1 MKIFSRS
8 VLLLL
13 LFLFLPQL
21 ILAGVGGKISGTVT
35 SEDLGVL
42 VGVNVVIDGT
52 HIGTATDEQGEFFIL
67 NVPPGTYTIKF
78 MMIGYK
84 IAVYQDVQV
93 VSDFTTTLNAAL
105 ELVTLDAREEVYVTA
120 TRPLIQRDATATIR
134 VISADDIIS
143 MPVDNIN
150 DVLATQAGFTTDE
163 NGDIHVRGG
172 RTKEILYMIDGIIV
186 RDPMEG
192 DFSGTVNQNAIQ
204 EMTVISGTFNA
215 EYGQAM
221 SSVVNI
227 VTKEGGEEFHGRI
240 EYTSDQL
247 NAYNYHESGAFE
259 YLDTSYA
266 DEDTA
271 FQYVDL
277 RGGLFDYYNNAPDG
291 FYPKAWIPLL
301 GMPTNKDGD
310 QIGGQLSISLGG
322 PLIGNTSYYLSGLF
336 SSEESPLPHGGE
348 MSQDIQL
355 RLSHRLTNQIKLGAH
370 LNSSSRLYQN
380 YSHRWKYLPGNNSHT
395 YKGNDR
401 VSLNL
406 THALSEAWFY
416 NVHVSSQT
424 VGTKIGVANLST
436 EDYER
441 PLTDASV
448 YFYASGNRGIYTDN
462 LSHTK
467 SLNINS
473 TYATG
478 DHLLKSGFNYSAHE
492 LEIYTEEDPW
502 LGGTNFRDD
511 TTYTPTEMSFYL
523 QDKIEFDYLILNL
536 GLRYDRID
544 PRIGMWDDITRFAL
558 WDSSLQNWI
567 SAPVIDTPVESKW
580 SPRIGL
586 AYPVTENTVFHF
598 SYGHFFQSPDFK
610 AMTYN
615 ADKDISAALP
625 LVGNAGVKPQKT
637 VAFEVGVKQALSPVS
652 KLTATVWSKDIR
664 DLLSTQSYR
673 IISIPVVVYTTS
685 DYASV
690 KGVDLSLD
698 RQLSESFSANM
709 SYTVSVARGN
719 NSTPIAGYFSAYEN
733 EEIPHKEYYLD
744 FDQRHDL
751 SLNLAYRGGPKGG
764 GVLMGMRP
772 LANTN
777 ANLLLNVASGLPYT
791 PYVDPTIQVEVNSA
805 RKPWIYSL
813 DLRLRREIHVGGL
826 KPALFLEI
834 MNLTN
839 HENVLAV
846 NSRTGKPFDLGSSGL
861 VGGGDDSNLNPAKL
875 GRGRSIKA
883 GISVGW

>member
-1 MKIFSRS
+1 M
-8 VLLLL
+8 
-13 LFLFLPQL
+13 
-21 ILAGVGGKISGTVT
+21 
-35 SEDLGVL
+35 

-52 HIGTATDEQGEFFIL
+52 HMGTATDENGEFFIL
-67 NVPPGTYTIKF
+67 NVPPGNYTVRF

-84 IAVYQDVQV
+84 IAVYQDVQI
-93 VSDFTTTLNAAL
+93 VSDFTTNLNAAL
-105 ELVTLDAREEVYVTA
+105 EIATLDAREEVYVVA

-134 VISADDIIS
+134 VISADDIIA
-143 MPVDNIN
+143 MPVDNIK
-150 DVLATQAGFTTDE
+150 DILATQAGFTTDE
-163 NGDIHVRGG
+163 DGGIHVRGG
-172 RTKEILYMIDGIIV
+172 RTKEILYMIDGVIV

-192 DFSGTVNQNAIQ
+192 DFSGTVNQDAIQ

-227 VTKEGGEEFHGRI
+227 VTKEGGEKFHGRI
-240 EYTSDQL
+240 EYTSDQM
-247 NAYNYHESGAFE
+247 NDYKYHEQGAFE

-271 FQYVDL
+271 FNYVDL
-277 RGGLFDYYNNAPDG
+277 RDGLFDYYNNAPDD
-291 FYPKAWIPLL
+291 FYPKAMVPLV
-301 GMPTNKDGD
+301 GMPLS
-310 QIGGQLSISLGG
+310 GQLSISLGG
-322 PLIGNTSYYLSGLF
+322 PLPGKTNYYLSGLF
-336 SSEESPLPHGGE
+336 ASEESPLPHGSDI
-348 MSQDIQL
+348 SQDIQL
-355 RLSHRLTNQIKLGAH
+355 RLSHRLTDQIKLGAH

-380 YSHRWKYLPGNNSHT
+380 YSHRWKYLPESNAHT

-401 VSLNL
+401 VSVNL
-406 THALSEAWFY
+406 THTLSEAWYY
-416 NVHVSSQT
+416 NLHLSSQT
-424 VGTKIGVANLST
+424 VGTKIGVANQNP

-448 YFYASGNRGIYTDN
+448 YFYASGNQGIYTNN

-467 SLNINS
+467 SLNFNT

-478 DHLLKSGFNYSAHE
+478 DHLLKSGFNYSAHQ
-492 LEIYTEEDPW
+492 LDIYTEEDPW
-502 LGGTNFRDD
+502 LGGTNFKDD
-511 TTYTPTEMSFYL
+511 TTYTPSEMSFYL
-523 QDKIEFDYLILNL
+523 QDKIEYDYLILNL
-536 GLRYDRID
+536 GLRFDRID
-544 PRIGMWDDITRFAL
+544 PRIGMWEDITRFAL
-558 WDSSLQNWI
+558 WDSSLQNWV
-567 SAPVIDTPVESKW
+567 SAPVIDAPLESKW

-637 VAFEVGVKQALSPVS
+637 VAFEVGVKHALSPAS

-673 IISIPVVVYTTS
+673 IISIPVVVYTNS

-690 KGVDLSLD
+690 KGVDFSLD
-698 RQLSESFSANM
+698 RQISGNFSAHM
-709 SYTVSVARGN
+709 SYTLSVARGN

-751 SLNLAYRGGPKGG
+751 SLNLSFRGGPKSGN
-764 GVLMGMRP
+764 VFMGLRP
-772 LANTN
+772 LANVN

-813 DLRLRREIHVGGL
+813 DLRLKRQFSLGSL
-826 KPALFLEI
+826 KPALFFEI

-846 NSRTGKPFDLGSSGL
+846 NSRTGKPFDQGSSGL

-883 GISVGW
+883 GFSVGW

>member
-1 MKIFSRS
+1 M
-8 VLLLL
+8 
-13 LFLFLPQL
+13 
-21 ILAGVGGKISGTVT
+21 
-35 SEDLGVL
+35 

-52 HIGTATDEQGEFFIL
+52 SMGTATDENGEFFIL
-67 NVPPGTYTIKF
+67 NVPPGTYSIKF

-84 IAVYQDVQV
+84 IAIHQDVQV
-93 VSDFTTTLNAAL
+93 VSDFTSRVNASL
-105 ELVTLDAREEVYVTA
+105 EIVALDAREEVYVVA

-134 VISADDIIS
+134 VISAEDIIA
-143 MPVDNIN
+143 MPVDNFK
-150 DVLATQAGFTTDE
+150 DVLATQVGFTRDE
-163 NGDIHVRGG
+163 DGGIHVRGG
-172 RTKEILYMIDGIIV
+172 RTKEILYMIDGVIV

-227 VTKEGGEEFHGRI
+227 VTKEGGDQFHGRF
-240 EYTSDQL
+240 EYTSDQI
-247 NAYNYHESGAFE
+247 NAYKYHESGAFE

-277 RGGLFDYYNNAPDG
+277 RKGLFDAFKNAPEG
-291 FYPKAWIPLL
+291 FYPKALVPLVEL
-301 GMPTNKDGD
+301 PLS
-310 QIGGQLSISLGG
+310 GQLSLSLGG
-322 PLIGNTSYYLSGLF
+322 PLFGKTSYYLSGLF
-336 SSEESPLPHGGE
+336 SSEESPLPHGGDI
-348 MSQDIQL
+348 SQDIQL
-355 RLSHRLTNQIKLGAH
+355 RLSHHLTDQIKLGAH
-370 LNSSSRLYQN
+370 LHSSNRLYQN
-380 YSHRWKYLPGNNSHT
+380 YSHRWKYRPQSNSHT

-401 VSLNL
+401 VSFSL
-406 THALSEAWFY
+406 THTLSEAWYY
-416 NVHVSSQT
+416 NLHLSSQT
-424 VGTKIGVANLST
+424 VGSKIGVSNLNP
-436 EDYER
+436 EEYER

-448 YFYASGNRGIYTDN
+448 YFYASGNQGQYTDN
-462 LSHTK
+462 LSHTQ
-467 SLNINS
+467 SLNIS
-473 TYATG
+473 TTYGTG
-478 DHLLKSGFNYSAHE
+478 EHLFKAGFNYSAHQ

-502 LGGTNFRDD
+502 LGGTNFKDD
-511 TTYTPTEMSFYL
+511 TTYTPTEQSFYL
-523 QDKIEFDYLILNL
+523 QDKIEFEYLILNL

-544 PRIGMWDDITRFAL
+544 PRLGMWEDITRFAL
-558 WDSSLQNWI
+558 WDSSSQSWVP
-567 SAPVIDTPVESKW
+567 APVIDAPVESKW

-637 VAFEVGVKQALSPVS
+637 VAFEVGVKQALSLTT

-673 IISIPVVVYTTS
+673 IISIPVVVYTNS

-698 RQLSESFSANM
+698 RQFSRSFSANL
-709 SYTVSVARGN
+709 SYTLSVARGN

-751 SLNLAYRGGPKGG
+751 SLNLSYRGGAKNG
-764 GVLMGMRP
+764 GVFMGLRP
-772 LANTN
+772 LANVN

-791 PYVDPTIQVEVNSA
+791 PYVDPTIQVEENSA
-805 RKPWIYSL
+805 RKPWVYSL
-813 DLRLRREIHVGGL
+813 DLRLRRQFSAGNL
-826 KPALFLEI
+826 KPAFFLEI

-839 HENVLAV
+839 HENILSV
-846 NSRTGKPFDLGSSGL
+846 NSRTGKPFDQGSSGL
-861 VGGGDDSNLNPAKL
+861 VGAGDDSNLNPAKL

-883 GISVGW
+883 GFSVGW

>member
-1 MKIFSRS
+1 MKIFSRPA
-8 VLLLL
+8 LLLL
-13 LFLFLPQL
+13 VFLFFQKLVF
-21 ILAGVGGKISGTVT
+21 AGVGGKLAGFVT
-35 SEDLGVL
+35 SSEGEKLA
-42 VGVNVVIDGT
+42 GVNIVIEGT
-52 HIGTATDEQGEFFIL
+52 TMGTAANLKGEFFIL
-67 NVPPGTYTIKF
+67 NVPPGTYTVKF
-78 MMIGYK
+78 MMIGYTT
-84 IAVYQDVQV
+84 AVHKDVQV
-93 VSDFTTTLNAAL
+93 VSDFTTKLNAVL
-105 ELVTLDAREEVYVTA
+105 ELATLESAEEIVVID

-134 VISADDIIS
+134 VISAEDIVA
-143 MPVDNIN
+143 MPVDNFK
-150 DVLATQAGFTTDE
+150 DVLVTQAGFTTDE
-163 NGDIHVRGG
+163 GGGIHVRGG
-172 RTKEILYMIDGIIV
+172 RTKEILYMIDGVIV

-227 VTKEGGEEFHGRI
+227 VTKEGGDKFHGRV

-247 NAYNYHESGAFE
+247 NAYKYHESGAFA

-277 RGGLFDYYNNAPDG
+277 RDGLFDFYQNAPEG
-291 FYPKAWIPLL
+291 FYPKTLIPLFE
-301 GMPTNKDGD
+301 MPLN
-310 QIGGQLSISLGG
+310 GQLSISLGG
-322 PLIGNTSYYLSGLF
+322 PLIGKTSYYLSGLF
-336 SSEESPLPHGGE
+336 SSIESPLPHGGD

-355 RLSHRLTNQIKLGAH
+355 RLSHKLTDQIKLGAH
-370 LNSSSRLYQN
+370 LHSSSRLYQN
-380 YSHRWKYLPGNNSHT
+380 YSHRWKYLPQSNTHT
-395 YKGNDR
+395 YKSNDR
-401 VSLNL
+401 LSLNL
-406 THALSEAWFY
+406 THTLSEAWFY
-416 NVHVSSQT
+416 DVHVSSQT
-424 VGTKIGVANLST
+424 VGTKIGVAALSP
-436 EDYER
+436 EAYER

-448 YFYASGNRGIYTDN
+448 YFYASGNQGVYTDN
-462 LSHTK
+462 LSHTQ
-467 SLNINS
+467 SLNISS
-473 TYATG
+473 TYNTG
-478 DHLLKSGFNYSAHE
+478 DHLIKGGFNYAAHQ

-502 LGGTNFRDD
+502 LGGTNFKDD
-511 TTYTPTEMSFYL
+511 TTYSPTELSFYL
-523 QDKIEFDYLILNL
+523 QDKIEFEYLILNL

-544 PRIGMWDDITRFAL
+544 PRIGMWEDITRFAL
-558 WDSSLQNWI
+558 WDSSLQSWVA
-567 SAPVIDTPVESKW
+567 APVIDAPTESKW

-637 VAFEVGVKQALSPVS
+637 VAFEVGVKQALSPIT
-652 KLTATVWSKDIR
+652 KFTATVWSKDIR

-673 IISIPVVVYTTS
+673 IISIPVVVYTNS

-690 KGVDLSLD
+690 RGVDLSLD
-698 RQLSESFSANM
+698 RQFSGGFSANL
-709 SYTVSVARGN
+709 SYTLSVARGN
-719 NSTPIAGYFSAYEN
+719 NSEPIAGYFSAYEN

-751 SLNLAYRGGPKGG
+751 SLNLSYRSDSNGGAAIF
-764 GVLMGMRP
+764 GMKP

-813 DLRLRREIHVGGL
+813 DLRVKRQLSLGNL
-826 KPALFLEI
+826 KPALFFEV

-839 HENVLAV
+839 HENVLYV
-846 NSRTGKPFDLGSSGL
+846 NSRTGKPFDQGSSGL
-861 VGGGDDSNLNPAKL
+861 VGAGDDSNLNPAKL
-875 GRGRSIKA
+875 GPGRSIKA
-883 GISVGW
+883 GFSVGW